1 MSNLLNITLAN
12 IKRLLKR
19 PLVLIMAVALPLGLI
34 ILMFS
39 HDGGPGNSSPTPVAI
54 VIESNGGEYET
65 KLLEHLGYNASYYS
79 LDYYDDAIKSL
90 KQNEVT
96 SVLVLD
102 KNFSEDIKNSVKPTI
117 KSVKTGKGGGALLVE
132 SQIENFIND
141 SIKEI
146 NNIPTNNISVE
157 IDRFEQ
163 VADPNIAMSIAF
175 VGYFLLLTSTDICRD
190 LLTLKKN
197 KVLKRTLSTANSN
210 ITILGGIFLST
221 LLVYVILGALSVFA
235 VHLLLDIPMSMYF
248 NNFILISSMAF
259 LALAFT
265 VFVTRIFNNEI
276 LVMMSLVVLAIGTFI
291 PGLLLFQEKLL
302 GPVDPFFENIVKLT
316 PFYWCI
322 DGAYYQNLF
331 PNVFVIVLIGLVL
344 LTAGSFKLTKYVE

>member
-19 PLVLIMAVALPLGLI
+19 PLVLIMSVALPLGLI

-39 HDGGPGNSSPTPVAI
+39 HDGGPGNVSPTPVAI
-54 VIESNGGEYET
+54 VTEVKGGEYET
-65 KLLEHLGYNASYYS
+65 KLLEHLGDNAESYAI
-79 LDYYDDAIKSL
+79 DYYDDAINAL

-102 KNFSEDIKNSVKPTI
+102 KNFSSDIKNSVKPTI

-146 NNIPTNNISVE
+146 NGIATTNINVE

-163 VADPNIAMSIAF
+163 VSDPNIALSIAF

-190 LLTLKKN
+190 LLTLRKN

-210 ITILGGIFLST
+210 RTILGGIFLST
-221 LLVYVILGALSVFA
+221 LLVYVILGGLSVFA
-235 VHLLLDIPMSMYF
+235 THLLLDIPMSMFF
-248 NNFILISSMAF
+248 NNFVLISSMAF

-302 GPVDPFFENIVKLT
+302 GPVNPFFENIVKLT

-331 PNVFVIVLIGLVL
+331 PNVFVILLIGLVL
-344 LTAGSFKLTKYVE
+344 FTAGSFKLNKYVE